1 MLKKAWNSFARKLNI
16 DFSSIFVCRQCG
28 PNPEIVVCDG
38 TMAGFRKGFLP
49 ALDNEKD
56 TTNDFL
62 VEGSHHQDRVYV
74 RIPKIRKLLLFF
86 CGINEIK
93 LSGGGEKQPSK
104 KFMSYLEYKELHDFI
119 ARKRFYSVGIVDREI
134 KK

>member
-1 MLKKAWNSFARKLNI
+1 MHSLIELGTPVAACFRASLLNSKVMSNQSNVPHHMLRKAWNSFARKLNI

-38 TMAGFRKGFLP
+38 TMVGFRKDFLP
-49 ALDNEKD
+49 ALDNEKA

-74 RIPKIRKLLLFF
+74 RIPKIRN
-86 CGINEIK
+86 CC
-93 LSGGGEKQPSK
+93 
-104 KFMSYLEYKELHDFI
+104 
-119 ARKRFYSVGIVDREI
+119 YSFVE
-134 KK
+134 